1 MSFLS
6 PWFLLASAAVAVP
19 VFLHLFHKRK
29 TLRISFPALR
39 YLERTER
46 EHAHEIR
53 FRQILLLLA
62 RITAIALLVLAGAR
76 PLIPGPDTAHPPTAV
91 AIVLDNSMSSGLVVG
106 DERRLDRLKAIAE
119 RSLDAGGPDDVF
131 WVLRAGEPWLPAVV
145 GSVEDARTAVRA
157 TEVSAARGDV
167 TAALR
172 RAVDLVG
179 AASLE
184 HREIHLV
191 SDLQA
196 TAFDLS
202 EPGPAG
208 SVPVVVW
215 APDGDPPPNRALV
228 ELLVGSGLPPVEG
241 QRADLSVRL
250 SEGPEDAESIGVRA
264 LLDGRIRAAGTA
276 PPGAVATLPLPST
289 GTGWVAGVVESDP
302 DALSLDDRR
311 YFAFRSRPPPT
322 VHVAGEPGRF
332 AREAL
337 GVLEDALRLQSVGAG
352 EDAELRVS
360 VGAAGLSEGPT
371 AGSYF
376 VVPPADPTLLPAL
389 DVRLRSA
396 GVPWRLRAQVA
407 SGGAEL
413 SGPSLPPGLSGVS
426 VDSWYALEPT
436 GEASTPS
443 RVLAEVAGEP
453 WLVESRTATGEPVL
467 LLASPLDA
475 TSSSL
480 PVSAGLVRF
489 LDWAAGGWTGRGSSG
504 SELLAGQPLPAPAG
518 ATHVVLPAGDTL
530 AVDGTRTVTATGSVG
545 HYGFLASDSI
555 VSWVAVN
562 SAPAESDLSR
572 LEDDELER
580 AVGENVT
587 LVSSEPAW
595 TRSVFRERTG
605 PEIWW
610 PLLILAAL
618 VLLVESR
625 LAAAGTQS
633 PKPTRTSN
641 DTVPAHGAS

>member
-1 MSFLS
+1 MSLLS
-6 PWFLLASAAVAVP
+6 PWFLMASAAVTVP
-19 VFLHLFHKRK
+19 LFLHLFHKRK
-29 TLRISFPALR
+29 TIRISFPALR
-39 YLERTER
+39 YLERMER

-62 RITAIALLVLAGAR
+62 RIGAIVLLVLAGAR
-76 PLIPGPDTAHPPTAV
+76 PLIPGPGTAHPPTAV

-119 RSLDAGGPDDVF
+119 RSLDAAGPDDLF
-131 WVLRAGEPWLPAVV
+131 WVLRAGEPWLPAVL
-145 GSVEDARTAVRA
+145 GTSDDAREAVRA

-179 AASLE
+179 ASSLE
-184 HREIHLV
+184 HHEIHLV

-202 EPGPAG
+202 VPGPAG
-208 SVPVVVW
+208 STPVVTW
-215 APDGDPPPNRALV
+215 APDDDPPANRALV
-228 ELLVGSGLPPVEG
+228 ELLVGSGLAPVEG

-250 SEGPEDAESIGVRA
+250 SEGPDDAEPIGVRA

-289 GTGWVAGVVESDP
+289 GAGWVVGVVESDP

-311 YFAFRSRPPPT
+311 YFAFRSRPPPA
-322 VHVAGEPGRF
+322 VHVVGEPGRF

-337 GVLEDALRLQSVGAG
+337 GVLEDALRMRTAGAG
-352 EDAELRVS
+352 EGAELRVS
-360 VGAAGLSEGPT
+360 VGGAGLSEAPT
-371 AGSYF
+371 ARAYL

-396 GVPWRLRAQVA
+396 GIPWRLSARAP

-413 SGPSLPPGLSGVS
+413 TGSGLPPGLAGVS

-436 GEASTPS
+436 GEATSPS
-443 RVLAEVAGEP
+443 RVLAEVAGEA
-453 WLVESRTATGEPVL
+453 WLVESRTAAGDPVL

-489 LDWAAGGWTGRGSSG
+489 LDWAAGGWTGPGGSG
-504 SELLAGQPLPAPAG
+504 SEQLAGQPLPAPAG
-518 ATHVVLPAGDTL
+518 ATHVVLPSGDTL
-530 AVDGTRTVTATGSVG
+530 AVDGTRTVSATGSVG
-545 HYGFLASDSI
+545 HYGFIASDT
-555 VSWVAVN
+555 VVAWVAVN
-562 SAPAESDLSR
+562 PAPAESDLSR
-572 LEDDELER
+572 LDEDELER
-580 AVGENVT
+580 AVGENVA
-587 LVSSEPAW
+587 VASSEAAW

-610 PLLILAAL
+610 PLLLLAAL

-633 PKPTRTSN
+633 PPPPRTSN

>member
-1 MSFLS
+1 VSLLS
-6 PWFLLASAAVAVP
+6 PWFLAASVALAVP

-29 TLRISFPALR
+29 TVRISFPALR
-39 YLERTER
+39 YLERTAR

-62 RITAIALLVLAGAR
+62 RIAAISLIVLAGAR
-76 PLIPGPDTAHPPTAV
+76 PLIPGPGTAHPPTAV

-106 DERRLDRLKAIAE
+106 DERRLDRLKQVAE

-131 WVLRAGEPWLPAVV
+131 WVLRAGEPWLPASV
-145 GSVEDARTAVRA
+145 GSVEDARAAIRA

-172 RAVDLVG
+172 RAVDLVA

-184 HREIHLV
+184 YREIHLV

-208 SVPVVVW
+208 AVPVVAW
-215 APDGDPPPNRALV
+215 APDDDPPPNRALV
-228 ELLVGSGLPPVEG
+228 ELLIGSGLTPVEG

-250 SEGPEDAESIGVRA
+250 SEGPEDAEPIGVRA

-289 GTGWVAGVVESDP
+289 GSGWVAGVVESDP

-311 YFAFRSRPPPT
+311 YFAFRSRPPPA

-337 GVLEDALRLQSVGAG
+337 GVLEDALRLRAVGAG
-352 EDAELRVS
+352 EEAALRVS
-360 VGAAGLSEGPT
+360 VGAAGLSETPV
-371 AGSYF
+371 ADAYL
-376 VVPPADPTLLPAL
+376 VVPPTDPTLLPAL

-396 GVPWRLRAQVA
+396 GVPWRLRARA
-407 SGGAEL
+407 PSGGAEL
-413 SGPSLPPGLSGVS
+413 TGSGLPPGLAGVS
-426 VDSWYALEPT
+426 VDAWYALEPT
-436 GEASTPS
+436 GETTSPS
-443 RVLAEVAGEP
+443 RILAEVAGEP
-453 WLVESRTATGEPVL
+453 WLVESRTSDGDPVL

-475 TSSSL
+475 ASSSL

-489 LDWAAGGWTGRGSSG
+489 LDWAAGGWTGPGGSG
-504 SELLAGQPLPAPAG
+504 SEHLAGRPLPAPVG
-518 ATHVVLPAGDTL
+518 ATHVVFPGDDTV
-530 AVDGTRTVTATGSVG
+530 AVDGTRTVTATGTVG
-545 HYGFLASDSI
+545 HYRFLASDSV

-562 SAPAESDLSR
+562 PPSAESDLTLLDSD
-572 LEDDELER
+572 LLER
-580 AVGENVT
+580 AVGEEVT
-587 LVSSEPAW
+587 VASSEAAW

-610 PLLILAAL
+610 PLLLLAAL

-625 LAAAGTQS
+625 LAAAGTPS
-633 PKPTRTSN
+633 PTPPRTPN
-641 DTVPAHGAS
+641 DTVPAHAAS